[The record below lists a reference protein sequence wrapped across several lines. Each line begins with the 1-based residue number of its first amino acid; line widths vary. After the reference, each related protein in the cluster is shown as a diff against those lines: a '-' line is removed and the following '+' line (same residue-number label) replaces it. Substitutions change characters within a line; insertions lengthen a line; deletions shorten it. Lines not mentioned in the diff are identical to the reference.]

1 MTLYRTWLWF
11 AGCRSVDVSGT
22 LWTIFLPGTKN
33 KATIEAFAD
42 HLGEGRAWE
51 STTYCSSKRL
61 VSRSKNSQV
70 RRTPGPEAPA
80 VTEQP
85 AETVVARWQSGYAA
99 ACKAVYPGS
108 IPSRAS
114 SSKK

>member
-61 VSRSKNSQV
+61 VSRSKFYNLASAGLVKV
-70 RRTPGPEAPA
+70 RRQRFGFGRTGN
-80 VTEQP
+80 
-85 AETVVARWQSGYAA
+85 
-99 ACKAVYPGS
+99 KL
-108 IPSRAS
+108 
-114 SSKK
+114 

>member
-61 VSRSKNSQV
+61 VSRSRFKKNA
-70 RRTPGPEAPA
+70 PGRGRFSFVGPDAPMGRQQAFEARG
-80 VTEQP
+80 
-85 AETVVARWQSGYAA
+85 VVSATTMHRQL
-99 ACKAVYPGS
+99 P
-108 IPSRAS
+108 P
-114 SSKK
+114 